1 MANES
6 LESIEPLVGETGDIT
21 KIYIETLT
29 QAVET
34 ETKKL
39 REQAEQ
45 DSNQIITEAKDEAS
59 KIVAEARIKAE
70 EESKYLLAQTEREK
84 EQILR
89 DAHEK
94 ASIEAQQESARII
107 NEAKERMAQ
116 IIREVIDWEIIP
128 EQNERTEDRKT
139 EQVFGEE
146 SKVETEDRAESA
158 SEADMKMQEGIALL
172 ESEKNEEA
180 LEVFNKVL
188 ALDPQNTL
196 ALSKKS
202 TALGKLGRHMEALR
216 ILRENL

>member
-6 LESIEPLVGETGDIT
+6 LESIEPIVGETRDIT
-21 KIYIETLT
+21 KIYLETLT

-45 DSNQIITEAKDEAS
+45 DSNQII
-59 KIVAEARIKAE
+59 AEARDEANRIIAEARQKAE
-70 EESKYLLAQTEREK
+70 EESKNILAQAEEQTG
-84 EQILR
+84 QILKN
-89 DAHEK
+89 AHEK
-94 ASIEAQQESARII
+94 ASVEAQKESVRII
-107 NEAKERMAQ
+107 TETKERMAQ
-116 IIREVIDWEIIP
+116 IIREVIDCDIKP
-128 EQNERTEDRKT
+128 EQNDPTEDIET
-139 EQVFGEE
+139 EQKIGEE
-146 SKVETEDRAESA
+146 SKVKTEDKAESV
-158 SEADMKMQEGIALL
+158 SEADMKMQEGIDLL
-172 ESEKNEEA
+172 KSGKNEEA

-202 TALGKLGRHMEALR
+202 TALGNLGRHMEALK

>member
-1 MANES
+1 MVNES
-6 LESIEPLVGETGDIT
+6 LESIVPIVGEPGDIT
-21 KIYIETLT
+21 KNYIETLT
-29 QAVET
+29 HAVET

-45 DSNQIITEAKDEAS
+45 DSNQIIAKAREEAN
-59 KIVAEARIKAE
+59 KIIAEARLKAE
-70 EESKYLLAQTEREK
+70 EQTEH
-84 EQILR
+84 ILK
-89 DAHEK
+89 DAREK
-94 ASIEAQQESARII
+94 ASTEAQQQSARII

-116 IIREVIDWEIIP
+116 IIREVTDCDIKP
-128 EQNERTEDRKT
+128 EQSERTEDRET
-139 EQVFGEE
+139 EHGIGEE
-146 SKVETEDRAESA
+146 SKVKTEDEAEPV
-158 SEADMKMQEGIALL
+158 SEADVKMQEGIDLL
-172 ESEKNEEA
+172 NSGKNEEA

>member
-21 KIYIETLT
+21 KIYVETLT

-45 DSNQIITEAKDEAS
+45 DSNQIIAEAKDEANR
-59 KIVAEARIKAE
+59 IIDEARLKAE
-70 EESKYLLAQTEREK
+70 EESKYLLAQTEKEK
-84 EQILR
+84 EQILKE
-89 DAHEK
+89 AHEK
-94 ASIEAQQESARII
+94 ASVEAKQESARII
-107 NEAKERMAQ
+107 NEAKERMAR
-116 IIREVIDWEIIP
+116 IIREVIDWDIKP
-128 EQNERTEDRKT
+128 EHNEQTKDRET
-139 EQVFGEE
+139 EQVIGEE
-146 SKVETEDRAESA
+146 SKIETGDRAESA
-158 SEADMKMQEGIALL
+158 SEADMKIQEGIALL